1 MPIDPAALARNI
13 SALAGLDAERDLG
26 RAMQQI
32 TSAAKALLGVDGAG
46 LMLADERGQLRW
58 ATASDQPTQII
69 EEGEERLGQGPCVNT
84 FIEHAPIAM
93 RDAAKEPQWARSPTW
108 SPARRCGPA

>member
-32 TSAAKALLGVDGAG
+32 TSAAKELLRVDGAG

-58 ATASDQPTQII
+58 ATASDQQTQVV
-69 EEGEERLGQGPCVNT
+69 EEGQERLGQGPCVNA
-84 FIEHAPIAM
+84 FAEHAPMAM
-93 RDAAKEPQWARSPTW
+93 RDATRNRVGQDH
-108 SPARRCGPA
+108 RRGDRPGD